1 MQRKFQRQWPWALAY
16 LAIASLLTAVLVYA
30 WQDYQRDVFQR
41 EATMAQD
48 LLWQE
53 QEIRGRLQSN
63 QNVLENLAYGLAA
76 DSFGQAD
83 FRARAE
89 ALMKSNP
96 EIISIEWVNARGERG
111 DGFPNFARRP
121 ESLVS
126 LDDSLLTEVIDG
138 AATLGYP
145 MVTNVIWRNS
155 PQMVHVVPFFHQ
167 TEYQGAVLAVYDLSI
182 LLLQRVPWWMV
193 QRYQLQLVD
202 SNNQVIAPNRY
213 HARLMGEDIREVPFG
228 GASQQGLRLLAKPA
242 DPVGK
247 QANFWLVG
255 LISTLLLLLVWA
267 LKMLRLRMQERQLA
281 ESALRDEIL
290 FRSAMENSLVTGL
303 RAMDTD
309 GKLSYVNR
317 AFADMVGWPESELV
331 GAKPPMPFWP
341 PECLEQCAKAYQS
354 ILLGDC
360 PANGFELRFMRN
372 DGERFDVRLYS
383 SKLVDSHGLHRGWM
397 ASMYDIT
404 ELKQEREALA
414 SSRQQLRTVL
424 AGLEVAVSVSDLET
438 GVMLYR
444 NRHHSNT
451 FSIPQQAE
459 AYCLLQW
466 RVGINK
472 DSQAFQGVASTDSAL
487 ITGSSYNE
495 TGELLT
501 DYLPL
506 QDGIFE
512 AVDAITGRT
521 YQIEQRIVD
530 WVSNRSAVLE
540 ICTDITA
547 RQQAQD
553 LERTR
558 NDLVQHTARLVNM
571 GELASSLAHEL
582 NQPLAAIASYSS
594 ACETMLYKP
603 NPPIGKVQET
613 LVKMTQQ
620 ARRAGQIIRGIRQFV
635 VKRAPTREVCELSEL
650 ISVPLQLLGPMAHK
664 LKVSM
669 VLDLPSDLPSFVGDA
684 VMLEQVLLNL
694 IKNGLE
700 AMSETPIAQR
710 KIVIRAALLDEMLQ
724 VTVADHG
731 SGLAD
736 PAQLFQPFYTTKS
749 EGMGMGLNICRSVI
763 EQHRGHLWAEP
774 NPGGGT
780 QMRFRLPLNTNEDTP

>member
-1 MQRKFQRQWPWALAY
+1 MKKWRFWSNWPQSLQKKIQRNWPWALAY
-16 LAIASLLTAVLVYA
+16 VAIASLLTATVLYA
-30 WQDYQRDVFQR
+30 WQDYRRDVFQR

-63 QNVLENLAYGLAA
+63 QNVLENLAYGLAS

-96 EIISIEWVNARGERG
+96 EIISIEWVNAKGERG

-121 ESLVS
+121 ESLVA

-145 MVTNVIWRNS
+145 MVTNVIWRSS
-155 PQMVHVVPFFHQ
+155 PQIVHVVPFFHQ
-167 TEYQGAVLAVYDLSI
+167 TEYQGAVLAVYDLSV

-213 HARLMGEDIREVPFG
+213 HAQLTGDDIREVPFG
-228 GASQQGLRLLAKPA
+228 GVSQQNLRLLAKA
-242 DPVGK
+242 VDPVSK
-247 QANFWLVG
+247 PANFWLVG
-255 LISTLLLLLVWA
+255 LISALLLLLVWA
-267 LKMLRLRMQERQLA
+267 LTMLRQRMRERQLA

-317 AFADMVGWPESELV
+317 AFADMVGWSEEELV

-341 PECLEQCAKAYQS
+341 PECIDECARAYQS

-383 SKLVDSHGLHRGWM
+383 SKLIDSHGQHRGWM

-444 NRHHSNT
+444 NRHHSKT
-451 FSIPQQAE
+451 FPIPQNAE

-466 RVGINK
+466 RSPMSFE
-472 DSQAFQGVASTDSAL
+472 DGVF
-487 ITGSSYNE
+487 E
-495 TGELLT
+495 T
-501 DYLPL
+501 
-506 QDGIFE
+506 
-512 AVDAITGRT
+512 VDAVTGRL

-530 WVSNRSAVLE
+530 WVGNRSAILE

-558 NDLVQHTARLVNM
+558 NDMVQHTARLVNM

-582 NQPLAAIASYSS
+582 NQPLAAIASYSA

-613 LVKMTQQ
+613 LVKMTAQ

-635 VKRAPTREVCELSEL
+635 VKRAPTREVCELNEL
-650 ISVPLQLLGPMAHK
+650 ISVPLQLLGPTAHK
-664 LKVSM
+664 LKASI
-669 VLDLPSDLPSFVGDA
+669 VLDIPADLPSFDGDA

-700 AMSETPIAQR
+700 AMSETPIARR
-710 KIVIRAALLDEMLQ
+710 KIIVRAVVHDDMLQ
-724 VTVADHG
+724 VTVLDHG

-774 NPGGGT
+774 NPDGGT
-780 QMRFRLPLNTNEDTP
+780 QMRFRLPLHTENTNEDTP

>member
-1 MQRKFQRQWPWALAY
+1 MKNWRFWSSWRNSFQRKFQRQWPWALAY
-16 LAIASLLTAVLVYA
+16 LAIASLLTAILVYA
-30 WQDYQRDVFQR
+30 WQDYRRDVFQR

-76 DSFGQAD
+76 DSFGQVN

-89 ALMKSNP
+89 SLMKSNP
-96 EIISIEWVNARGERG
+96 EIISIEWVNAQGERG

-121 ESLVS
+121 DSLVA
-126 LDDSLLTEVIDG
+126 LNDTLLTEVIDG

-145 MVTNVIWRNS
+145 MVTNVIWRLS

-213 HARLMGEDIREVPFG
+213 HARLTGEDIREVPFG

-255 LISTLLLLLVWA
+255 LISALLLLLLWA
-267 LKMLRLRMQERQLA
+267 LKMLRQRMQERQLA

-397 ASMYDIT
+397 ASMYDVT

-451 FSIPQQAE
+451 FHIPQQAE

-466 RVGINK
+466 RSG
-472 DSQAFQGVASTDSAL
+472 FL
-487 ITGSSYNE
+487 FE
-495 TGELLT
+495 
-501 DYLPL
+501 
-506 QDGIFE
+506 DGIFE
-512 AVDAITGRT
+512 AVDVLTGRS

-530 WVSNRSAVLE
+530 WVGNRSALLE

-582 NQPLAAIASYSS
+582 NQPLAAIASYSA
-594 ACETMLYKP
+594 ACETMLYKA
-603 NPPIGKVQET
+603 NPPIAKVQET
-613 LVKMTQQ
+613 LVKMSAQ

-664 LKVSM
+664 LKVNM
-669 VLDLPSDLPSFVGDA
+669 LLDLPSDLPSFVGDA

-710 KIVIRAALLDEMLQ
+710 KIVIRAAILDEMLQ
-724 VTVADHG
+724 VTVIDHG
-731 SGLAD
+731 SGLAN

-774 NPGGGT
+774 NLGGGT
-780 QMRFRLPLNTNEDTP
+780 QMRFRLPLNINEDTP

>member
-1 MQRKFQRQWPWALAY
+1 
-16 LAIASLLTAVLVYA
+16 
-30 WQDYQRDVFQR
+30 
-41 EATMAQD
+41 
-48 LLWQE
+48 
-53 QEIRGRLQSN
+53 
-63 QNVLENLAYGLAA
+63 
-76 DSFGQAD
+76 
-83 FRARAE
+83 
-89 ALMKSNP
+89 
-96 EIISIEWVNARGERG
+96 
-111 DGFPNFARRP
+111 
-121 ESLVS
+121 
-126 LDDSLLTEVIDG
+126 
-138 AATLGYP
+138 
-145 MVTNVIWRNS
+145 
-155 PQMVHVVPFFHQ
+155 
-167 TEYQGAVLAVYDLSI
+167 
-182 LLLQRVPWWMV
+182 
-193 QRYQLQLVD
+193 
-202 SNNQVIAPNRY
+202 
-213 HARLMGEDIREVPFG
+213 
-228 GASQQGLRLLAKPA
+228 KP
-242 DPVGK
+242 
-247 QANFWLVG
+247 ANFWLVG
-255 LISTLLLLLVWA
+255 LISALLLLLVWA
-267 LKMLRLRMQERQLA
+267 LKLLRQRMRERQSA

-309 GKLSYVNR
+309 GRLSYVNR
-317 AFADMVGWPESELV
+317 AFADMVGWSEAELV

-341 PECLEQCAKAYQS
+341 PECIDECARAYQS

-383 SKLVDSHGLHRGWM
+383 SKLVDSRGQHRGWM

-444 NRHHSNT
+444 NRHHSKT
-451 FSIPQQAE
+451 FQIPQHE
-459 AYCLLQW
+459 GAYCLLQW
-466 RVGINK
+466 RSKMSFEDGL
-472 DSQAFQGVASTDSAL
+472 F
-487 ITGSSYNE
+487 E
-495 TGELLT
+495 T
-501 DYLPL
+501 
-506 QDGIFE
+506 
-512 AVDAITGRT
+512 VDAMTGRS
-521 YQIEQRIVD
+521 YQIEQRAVD
-530 WVSNRSAVLE
+530 WVGNRSAILE

-558 NDLVQHTARLVNM
+558 NDMVQHTARLVNM

-582 NQPLAAIASYSS
+582 NQPLAAIASYSA

-613 LVKMTQQ
+613 LVKMTAQ

-635 VKRAPTREVCELSEL
+635 VKRAPTREVCELHEL
-650 ISVPLQLLGPMAHK
+650 ISVPLQLLGPTAHK
-664 LKVSM
+664 LKASI
-669 VLDLPSDLPSFVGDA
+669 VLELPADLPSFYGDA

-700 AMSETPIAQR
+700 AMSETPVARR
-710 KIVIRAALLDEMLQ
+710 KIIVRAAVLDDMLQ
-724 VTVADHG
+724 ITVVDHG

-774 NPGGGT
+774 NPEGGT
-780 QMRFRLPLNTNEDTP
+780 QMRFRLPFNTNHTHEDTP

>member
-1 MQRKFQRQWPWALAY
+1 MNNWRFGSNWPPAWWPKNLQKKIQRNWPWALAY
-16 LAIASLLTAVLVYA
+16 LAIASLLCATLIYA
-30 WQDYQRDVFQR
+30 WQDYRRDVFLR

-63 QNVLENLAYGLAA
+63 QNVLENLAYGLAS
-76 DSFGQAD
+76 DSFGQSE

-89 ALMKSNP
+89 SLMKSNP

-111 DGFPNFARRP
+111 DGFPNDARRP
-121 ESLVS
+121 TNLVP
-126 LDDSLLTEVIDG
+126 LDEALLTEVIDG

-145 MVTNVIWRNS
+145 MVTNVIWRNT
-155 PQMVHVVPFFHQ
+155 PQIVQVVPFFHE
-167 TEYQGAVLAVYDLSI
+167 TEYQGAVLAVYDLSV
-182 LLLQRVPWWMV
+182 LLLQRVPWWMI

-202 SNNQVIAPNRY
+202 SNNQVIAPNRH
-213 HARLMGEDIREVPFG
+213 HARMSGDDVREMPFG
-228 GASQQGLRLLAKPA
+228 GVSQQNLRLLAKA
-242 DPVGK
+242 VDPVSK
-247 QANFWLVG
+247 PANFWLVG
-255 LISTLLLLLVWA
+255 MISALLLLLLWA
-267 LKMLRLRMQERQLA
+267 LKLLRQRMRERQQA

-317 AFADMVGWPESELV
+317 AFAKMVGWSEEELV

-341 PECLEQCAKAYQS
+341 PECIDECARAYQS

-383 SKLVDSHGLHRGWM
+383 SKLVDSHGQHRGWM

-404 ELKQEREALA
+404 ELKREREALA

-444 NRHHSNT
+444 NQHHSNT
-451 FSIPQQAE
+451 FIIPKHSE
-459 AYCLLQW
+459 VYCLLQW
-466 RVGINK
+466 R
-472 DSQAFQGVASTDSAL
+472 SPLL
-487 ITGSSYNE
+487 IE
-495 TGELLT
+495 E
-501 DYLPL
+501 
-506 QDGIFE
+506 GIFE
-512 AVDAITGRT
+512 VVDPVTGRH

-530 WVSNRSAVLE
+530 WVGNRSAMLE

-547 RQQAQD
+547 RQQAQE
-553 LERTR
+553 LERSR
-558 NDLVQHTARLVNM
+558 NDMVQHTARLVNM

-582 NQPLAAIASYSS
+582 NQPLAAIASYSA
-594 ACETMLYKP
+594 ACETLLYKP

-613 LVKMTQQ
+613 LVKMTAQ

-635 VKRAPTREVCELSEL
+635 VKRAPTREVCQLAELV
-650 ISVPLQLLGPMAHK
+650 SVPLQLLGPIAHK
-664 LKVSM
+664 LKARI
-669 VLDLPSDLPSFVGDA
+669 VLDIPADLPSFMGDA

-700 AMSETPIAQR
+700 AMSETPTAQR
-710 KIVIRAALLDEMLQ
+710 KIIVRAKVIDDMLQ
-724 VTVADHG
+724 VTVLDHG

-736 PAQLFQPFYTTKS
+736 PGQLFQPFYTTKS

-774 NPGGGT
+774 NPEGGT
-780 QMRFRLPLNTNEDTP
+780 LMRFRLPLQNNQTNEDTR

>member
-1 MQRKFQRQWPWALAY
+1 MAWVLLYGESNPLHRMLSPMKKWPILSSWQRNWPWALAY

-30 WQDYQRDVFQR
+30 WQDYRNELFAR

-63 QNVLENLAYGLAA
+63 QNILENLAYGLAS
-76 DSFGQAD
+76 DSMQQLD
-83 FRARAE
+83 FQRRAE

-96 EIISIEWVNARGERG
+96 EIVNIEWVNAKGQRG
-111 DGFPNFARRP
+111 DGFPNFERRP
-121 ESLVS
+121 ESLVA

-145 MVTNVIWRNS
+145 MVSNVIWRNS

-193 QRYQLQLVD
+193 QRYQLQLID

-213 HARLMGEDIREVPFG
+213 HSRLTGKDIREVPFG
-228 GASQQGLRLLAKPA
+228 GASQQSLRLLAKSI
-242 DPVGK
+242 DPITK
-247 QANFWLVG
+247 QSNFWLIG
-255 LISTLLLLLVWA
+255 LITALLLLLLWS
-267 LKMLRLRMQERQLA
+267 LKMLRLRMRERQYA
-281 ESALRDEIL
+281 EYALRDEIL

-317 AFADMVGWPESELV
+317 AFANMVGWSEAELI
-331 GAKPPMPFWP
+331 GAKPPMVFWP
-341 PECLEQCAKAYQS
+341 PECLDVCANAYQA
-354 ILLGDC
+354 ILRGEC

-383 SKLVDSHGLHRGWM
+383 SKLIDSHGVHRGWM
-397 ASMYDIT
+397 ASMYDVT

-424 AGLEVAVSVSDLET
+424 AGLEVAVSVTDIET
-438 GVMLYR
+438 GVLLYR
-444 NRHHSNT
+444 NRLHSKT
-451 FSIPQQAE
+451 FAIPKDAE
-459 AYCLLQW
+459 AYCLTRW
-466 RVGINK
+466 PV
-472 DSQAFQGVASTDSAL
+472 DSAVH
-487 ITGSSYNE
+487 
-495 TGELLT
+495 
-501 DYLPL
+501 
-506 QDGIFE
+506 DGIFE
-512 AVDAITGRT
+512 SVDMHTGRT
-521 YQIEQRIVD
+521 YQIEQRGVD
-530 WVSNRSAVLE
+530 WVNNRRAILE

-547 RQQAQD
+547 KQQAQ
-553 LERTR
+553 EAARTR
-558 NDLVQHTARLVNM
+558 NDQLQHTARLVNM

-582 NQPLAAIASYSS
+582 NQPLAAIASYSA
-594 ACETMLYKP
+594 ACETMLYKAD
-603 NPPIGKVQET
+603 PPLAKVQET
-613 LVKMTQQ
+613 LVKMTAQ

-635 VKRAPTREVCELSEL
+635 VKRAPTRELCILNDLV
-650 ISVPLQLLGPMAHK
+650 SVPVQLLGPMVQKMKARI
-664 LKVSM
+664 
-669 VLDLPSDLPSFVGDA
+669 VLDIPSDLPSFQGDP

-700 AMSETPIAQR
+700 SMSETPISERQI
-710 KIVIRAALLDEMLQ
+710 IVSASFSADTLK
-724 VTVADHG
+724 VTVTDRG
-731 SGLAD
+731 GGLSD
-736 PAQLFQPFYTTKS
+736 PAQLFQPFYSTKS

-780 QMRFRLPLNTNEDTP
+780 RMRFRLPFHANEEIS

>member
-1 MQRKFQRQWPWALAY
+1 MKKWHFGANCWQSMPLHWQKKIQRNWPWALAY
-16 LAIASLLTAVLVYA
+16 LAIASLLTATVLYA
-30 WQDYQRDVFQR
+30 WQDYRRDVFQR

-63 QNVLENLAYGLAA
+63 QNVLENLAYGLAS
-76 DSFGQAD
+76 DSFAQAD
-83 FRARAE
+83 FRVRAE
-89 ALMKSNP
+89 SLVKSSP
-96 EIISIEWVNARGERG
+96 EIISIEWVNAQGERG
-111 DGFPNFARRP
+111 DGFPNFVHRP
-121 ESLVS
+121 DSLVS
-126 LDDSLLTEVIDG
+126 LNDSLLAEVVDG

-145 MVTNVIWRNS
+145 MVSNVIWRNS

-167 TEYQGAVLAVYDLSI
+167 TEYQGAVLAVYDLSV

-213 HARLMGEDIREVPFG
+213 HARLTGADIREVPFG
-228 GASQQGLRLLAKPA
+228 GVSQQSLRLLAKA
-242 DPVGK
+242 VDPVTK
-247 QANFWLVG
+247 PANFWLVG
-255 LISTLLLLLVWA
+255 LISALLLLLVWA
-267 LKMLRLRMQERQLA
+267 LTMLRQRMRERQRA

-317 AFADMVGWPESELV
+317 AFADMVGWSEAELV

-341 PECLEQCAKAYQS
+341 PECIDECARAYQS

-383 SKLVDSHGLHRGWM
+383 SKLVDSQGQHRGWM

-438 GVMLYR
+438 GLMLYR
-444 NRHHSNT
+444 NRHHNNT
-451 FSIPQQAE
+451 FQIPKNAE

-466 RVGINK
+466 R
-472 DSQAFQGVASTDSAL
+472 SPLL
-487 ITGSSYNE
+487 IE
-495 TGELLT
+495 E
-501 DYLPL
+501 
-506 QDGIFE
+506 GIFE
-512 AVDAITGRT
+512 AVDAITGRL

-530 WVSNRSAVLE
+530 WVGNRSAMLE

-558 NDLVQHTARLVNM
+558 NDMVQHTARLVNM

-582 NQPLAAIASYSS
+582 NQPLAAIASYSA

-613 LVKMTQQ
+613 LVKMTAQ

-635 VKRAPTREVCELSEL
+635 VKRAPRREVCELHEL
-650 ISVPLQLLGPMAHK
+650 ISVPLQLLGPTAHK
-664 LKVSM
+664 LKASI
-669 VLDLPSDLPSFVGDA
+669 VLELPADLPRFYGDA

-700 AMSETPIAQR
+700 AMSDTPVARR
-710 KIVIRAALLDEMLQ
+710 KIIVRAAVLDEMLQ
-724 VTVADHG
+724 VTVVDHG

-774 NPGGGT
+774 NPEGGT
-780 QMRFRLPLNTNEDTP
+780 QMRFRLPFNTNEETL

>member
-1 MQRKFQRQWPWALAY
+1 MGITVWGVQSTYRMLSPMKNWQFWSEWPQSVQRKFQRNWPWLLAY
-16 LAIASLLTAVLVYA
+16 LAIASLLTAILVYA
-30 WQDYQRDVFQR
+30 WQDYRRDVFQR

-89 ALMKSNP
+89 NLMKSNP
-96 EIISIEWVNARGERG
+96 EIISIEWVNAKGERG

-121 ESLVS
+121 ESLVP
-126 LDDSLLTEVIDG
+126 LDDTLLTEVIDG

-167 TEYQGAVLAVYDLSI
+167 TEYQGAVLAVYDLTI
-182 LLLQRVPWWMV
+182 LLMQRVPWWMV

-213 HARLMGEDIREVPFG
+213 HARLTGEDIREMPFG
-228 GASQQGLRLLAKPA
+228 GASQQGLRLLAKSA
-242 DPVGK
+242 DPMSK

-341 PECLEQCAKAYQS
+341 PECLAECAKVYQS

-404 ELKQEREALA
+404 ELKREREALA
-414 SSRQQLRTVL
+414 GSRQQLRTVL

-444 NRHHSNT
+444 NQHHSHT
-451 FSIPQQAE
+451 FNIPQQAE

-466 RVGINK
+466 R
-472 DSQAFQGVASTDSAL
+472 A
-487 ITGSSYNE
+487 GSSFE
-495 TGELLT
+495 
-501 DYLPL
+501 
-506 QDGIFE
+506 DGIFE
-512 AVDAITGRT
+512 AVDTITGRL

-582 NQPLAAIASYSS
+582 NQPLAAIASYSA
-594 ACETMLYKP
+594 ACETMLYKA
-603 NPPIGKVQET
+603 NPPIVKVQET
-613 LVKMTQQ
+613 LVKMSAQ

-700 AMSETPIAQR
+700 AMSETPVAQR
-710 KIVIRAALLDEMLQ
+710 KIVIRAAMMDEMLQ
-724 VTVADHG
+724 VTVMDHG

-736 PAQLFQPFYTTKS
+736 AAQLFLPFYTTKS
-749 EGMGMGLNICRSVI
+749 EGMGMGLSICRSVI

-780 QMRFRLPLNTNEDTP
+780 QLRFRLPLNTNEDSP

>member
-1 MQRKFQRQWPWALAY
+1 MNNWRFGSNWPPAWWPKNLQKKIQRNWPWALAY
-16 LAIASLLTAVLVYA
+16 LAIASLLCATLIYA
-30 WQDYQRDVFQR
+30 WQDYRRDVFLR

-63 QNVLENLAYGLAA
+63 QNVLENLAYGLAS
-76 DSFGQAD
+76 DSFGQSE

-89 ALMKSNP
+89 SLMKSNP

-111 DGFPNFARRP
+111 DGFPNDARRP
-121 ESLVS
+121 TNLVP
-126 LDDSLLTEVIDG
+126 LDEALLTEVIDG

-145 MVTNVIWRNS
+145 MVTNVIWRNT
-155 PQMVHVVPFFHQ
+155 PQIVQVVPFFHE
-167 TEYQGAVLAVYDLSI
+167 TEYQGAVLAVYDLSV

-202 SNNQVIAPNRY
+202 SNNQVIAPNRH
-213 HARLMGEDIREVPFG
+213 HARMSGDDVREMPFG
-228 GASQQGLRLLAKPA
+228 GVSQQNLRLLAKA
-242 DPVGK
+242 VDPVSK
-247 QANFWLVG
+247 PANFWLVG
-255 LISTLLLLLVWA
+255 MISALLLLLLWA
-267 LKMLRLRMQERQLA
+267 LKLLRQRMRERQQA

-317 AFADMVGWPESELV
+317 AFAKMVGWSEEELV

-341 PECLEQCAKAYQS
+341 PECIDECARAYQS

-383 SKLVDSHGLHRGWM
+383 SKLVDSHGQHRGWM

-404 ELKQEREALA
+404 ELKREREALA

-444 NRHHSNT
+444 NQHHSNT
-451 FSIPQQAE
+451 FIIPKHSE

-466 RVGINK
+466 R
-472 DSQAFQGVASTDSAL
+472 SPLL
-487 ITGSSYNE
+487 IE
-495 TGELLT
+495 E
-501 DYLPL
+501 
-506 QDGIFE
+506 GIFE
-512 AVDAITGRT
+512 VVDPVTGRH

-530 WVSNRSAVLE
+530 WVGNRSAMLE

-547 RQQAQD
+547 RQQAQE
-553 LERTR
+553 LERSR
-558 NDLVQHTARLVNM
+558 NDMVQHTARLVNM

-582 NQPLAAIASYSS
+582 NQPLAAIASYSA
-594 ACETMLYKP
+594 ACETLLYKP

-613 LVKMTQQ
+613 LVKMTAQ

-635 VKRAPTREVCELSEL
+635 VKRAPTREVCQLAELV
-650 ISVPLQLLGPMAHK
+650 SVPLQLLGPIAHK
-664 LKVSM
+664 LKARI
-669 VLDLPSDLPSFVGDA
+669 VLDIPADLPSFMGDA

-700 AMSETPIAQR
+700 AMSETPAAQR
-710 KIVIRAALLDEMLQ
+710 KIIVRAKVIDDMLQ
-724 VTVADHG
+724 VTVLDHG

-736 PAQLFQPFYTTKS
+736 PGQLFQPFYTTKS

-774 NPGGGT
+774 NPEGGT
-780 QMRFRLPLNTNEDTP
+780 LMRFRLPLQNNQTNEDTR